1 MLATSRVERAR
12 KNYKSYRLMK
22 CRHTPSGSP
31 GGDKAPELAV
41 ECRHTPISSPGADKS
56 PERAALGSL
65 GPIGMS
71 DIRWPIGCS
80 TYRQSRSRQGSGEGC
95 VGLYRADRAVDHPV
109 ADR

>member
-12 KNYKSYRLMK
+12 KNYKSYRLME

-41 ECRHTPISSPGADKS
+41 ECRHTPIGSPGADKS
-56 PERAALGSL
+56 PEWAALGCI

-71 DIRWPIGCS
+71 AIRWPIGSS
-80 TYRQSRSRQGSGEGC
+80 TYRLSRSRQGSGAGC
-95 VGLYRADRAVDHPV
+95 VGRFRADRAVGHPL

>member
-12 KNYKSYRLMK
+12 KNYKSYRLME

-41 ECRHTPISSPGADKS
+41 ECRHTPIGSPGADKS
-56 PERAALGSL
+56 PERAAVGDI
-65 GPIGMS
+65 GPIGLS
-71 DIRWPIGCS
+71 AIRWPIGSS

-95 VGLYRADRAVDHPV
+95 VGLYWADRAVDHPV

>member
-12 KNYKSYRLMK
+12 KNYKSYRLME
-22 CRHTPSGSP
+22 CPHTPSGSP

-41 ECRHTPISSPGADKS
+41 ECRHTPIGSPGADKS
-56 PERAALGSL
+56 PEWAALGCI

-71 DIRWPIGCS
+71 AIRWPIGSS
-80 TYRQSRSRQGSGEGC
+80 TYRLSRSGQGSGAGC
-95 VGLYRADRAVDHPV
+95 VGRFRVDRAVDHPL